1 MLGPLAF
8 IAYIDDS
15 TDVIQQHGAHS
26 QSFADDMQLHASAS
40 TAADV
45 SGVRQRLSQCSADVM
60 NWCAAS
66 RLQLNADKTEEL
78 LVGYKNNLTKLASQ
92 GLILTIGTETIK
104 PTTAVRD
111 LGVWLDSEIS
121 LKQHVAEVASA
132 CFHQLKRLRQIRRR
146 AGREVTTRLVGLLF

>member
-78 LVGYKNNLTKLASQ
+78 LVGSKNNLTTVSYTH
-92 GLILTIGTETIK
+92 LTL
-104 PTTAVRD
+104 PTN
-111 LGVWLDSEIS
+111 
-121 LKQHVAEVASA
+121 
-132 CFHQLKRLRQIRRR
+132 
-146 AGREVTTRLVGLLF
+146 REV